1 MYVLCSKAKQL
12 RIVLGHGMRPDFFE
26 MHLLYEIMLLA
37 SQKFLYFKASFSAQF
52 GMAVGRNKNK
62 NKLHL
67 QSCHFRYRVNFKFS
81 YTLNVNL
88 WLIGSCQ

>member
-1 MYVLCSKAKQL
+1 
-12 RIVLGHGMRPDFFE
+12 MRPDFFE

-62 NKLHL
+62 NKFHR
-67 QSCHFRYRVNFKFS
+67 QPSHFHY
-81 YTLNVNL
+81 L
-88 WLIGSCQ
+88 